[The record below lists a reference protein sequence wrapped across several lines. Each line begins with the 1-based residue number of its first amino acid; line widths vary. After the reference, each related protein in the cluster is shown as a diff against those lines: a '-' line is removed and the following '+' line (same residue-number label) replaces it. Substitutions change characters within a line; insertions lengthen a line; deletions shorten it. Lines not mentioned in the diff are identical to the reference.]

1 MAQETIKFKI
11 DGEEIVANKGEMILQ
26 AAKKSKSSFDIPY
39 YCYHEELPIV
49 AQCRI
54 CQVEIKGRPKLAT
67 ACSTPA
73 EDGMEVFTQTQPVKH
88 ARAGVMEMFLL
99 NHPLDCPICDKGG
112 ECKLQIYTMRYHK
125 SGSSFGDE
133 KVRRIKHKH
142 MGRVVFDAERCI
154 MCTRCT
160 RFDAEVFG
168 TPQIG
173 VMGRGENLTIDTFD
187 GGDVTHNFSG
197 NFSDL
202 CPVGAWT
209 TTDYRFKARPWELTE
224 IESTCSVCSNG
235 CQSSYWHMNNKIER
249 MISAK
254 HPTINRTW
262 ICDKGR
268 GGYHLYNDIL
278 HRFKNPI
285 VRRSS
290 ETFEEISWIE
300 AIREARGYL
309 QTTDSVEIITTNLIT
324 NEGASALSNLASFF
338 KTKINGGEQSQVLK
352 NWKQIVSSGLA
363 QKESAILTTAK
374 RIVIIDEDI
383 WETTP
388 IFAMLLNRRMRNG
401 ELNIEKLSSLD
412 QLKASPETLLI
423 LGEKTLR
430 EKSLTNSLNKLK
442 ELGVK
447 EILPLFD
454 GKWGSNPRG
463 LLNSNIAPFGKEVEE
478 EALKNTKVAL
488 IMGANTTFDKG
499 LSQEFLNQL
508 SKLERLILLDHVTS
522 PIAEIADLILPIN
535 SFVMSSG
542 TTTIFDNQKQNVI
555 QILQSTENLRSI
567 EEIAS
572 DLTSHYYEEDKKE
585 DLRS

>member
-1 MAQETIKFKI
+1 MSQERVKFQI
-11 DGEEIVANKGEMILQ
+11 DGEEVIANKGDMILQ
-26 AAKKSKSSFDIPY
+26 AAKKTKRNFDIPY

-67 ACSTPA
+67 ACSTLA
-73 EDGMEVFTQTQPVKH
+73 EDGIEVFTQTQPVKD

-133 KVRRIKHKH
+133 KLRRVKHKH

-160 RFDAEVFG
+160 RFDSEVYG

-173 VMGRGENLTIDTFD
+173 VMDRGENLVIDTFD

-209 TTDYRFKARPWELTE
+209 TTDYRFKARPWELAE
-224 IESTCSVCSNG
+224 IESLCSVCSNG

-268 GGYHLYNDIL
+268 GGYHLYNDTL

-290 ETFEEISWIE
+290 DTFEEISWPE

-309 QTTDSVEIITTNLIT
+309 QAKDSPTILTTNLIT
-324 NEGASALSNLASFF
+324 NEELSALINLSSFF
-338 KTKINGGEQSQVLK
+338 KAKINGSEQSQIIK
-352 NWKQIVSSGLA
+352 NWKEIVSSDLY
-363 QKESAILTTAK
+363 QKESAIQTKAK
-374 RIVIIDEDI
+374 RIVILDKDI

-388 IFAMLLNRRMRNG
+388 IFAMLINRRMRNG
-401 ELNIEKLSSLD
+401 EVSIEKLQSLD

-430 EKSLTNSLNKLK
+430 DKTFSNNIKRIK

-447 EILPLFD
+447 EVLPIFD
-454 GKWGSNPRG
+454 GKWGVNPRG
-463 LLNSNIAPFGKEVEE
+463 LLNLNITPFGCEVEE
-478 EALKNTKVAL
+478 EALDNTKVAL
-488 IMGANTTFDKG
+488 VHASTANFDKG
-499 LSQEFLNQL
+499 FSDDFLNRL

-522 PIAEIADLILPIN
+522 PVAEMADLILPIN
-535 SFVMSSG
+535 SFLMSSG

-555 QILQSTENLRSI
+555 QVLQATESLRSI

-572 DLTSHYYEEDKKE
+572 DLTSHYYEEDMKNE
-585 DLRS
+585 MRS